1 MWAYELIINLYR
13 VFCQPTSFSAQA
25 REMGFKRRGSFMV
38 RMAPVMLITAAL
50 TVGSLSV
57 ILQTIGF
64 IFHWR
69 PHGFWWMPAIWSI
82 LAGVAVGS
90 FWSVTAGT
98 AAGFVWGPAHWLIGS
113 VLLPIF
119 HTIPDGTKTLIG
131 VGAPLGL
138 ALGVGMGVTIGTRK
152 GALWGLILGAL
163 FGIISSATNPLPGLI
178 AFASAFLFGYFR
190 LEWYAVDVEVTL
202 LQLVRAYHRPARARA
217 YLHGSPIYW
226 REPIWPPL
234 LGLRSFLRLIGDHD
248 YQAGVDECLFVI
260 SERPTQAQVAR
271 VALMHVVTRHL
282 ARLDTIQKIAT
293 AGAEVERPVAQG
305 VQLPEM
311 LQAALPE
318 LSVLT
323 RFAEQHLSATLPY
336 NRRRALQRLSEG
348 ADDLGRRLA
357 LEDGP
362 VPRML
367 LSVTRAWRDIA
378 LARLDEI
385 AAADKSAG
393 FVHNPF
399 VFGQPIEETETNLF
413 VGRRD
418 VVREIEVSLLGGSA
432 KPTLV
437 LWGPRRMGKTSVLLQ
452 LPRLLGSE
460 FVPAFLDAQAMQVR
474 ENVGA
479 FFHSI
484 TASASAA
491 LHRRGIPMPSLS
503 AADLA
508 ENPFSVFAAWIE
520 NVEERLGS
528 QRHLLLCLDEFER
541 LEASIR
547 EGRLPQELL
556 DQFRHI
562 IQHHARIVLL
572 FAGSHRPDEMVL
584 NWPDILISTKLI
596 RVSYLHEQEARQLVT
611 QPVPEFEVS
620 YTPESVDGILTQTRC
635 QPYLIQA
642 VCYELINH
650 LNMEGRKEA
659 TVADVELVTE
669 HALESAH
676 LYFAE
681 MWRQLDENMR
691 SITRAMSQS
700 QGGIDVP
707 HLAAEI
713 SADPEAVEAGLRTLA
728 GRSIIEHD
736 PVGHWRFQVPMVAE
750 WVRTRGGG

>member
-1 MWAYELIINLYR
+1 MWAYELIVNLYR
-13 VFCQPTSFSAQA
+13 VFCRPTSFSAQA
-25 REMGFKRRGSFMV
+25 REMGFKQRVGFMV
-38 RMAPVMLITAAL
+38 RMAPVMLLTAAV

-57 ILQTIGF
+57 ILGVIGF
-64 IFHWR
+64 IFHWS
-69 PHGFWWMPAIWSI
+69 PHGFWWAPAIWSI
-82 LAGVAVGS
+82 LAGVVVGS
-90 FWSVTAGT
+90 FWSVTVGT
-98 AAGFVWGPAHWLIGS
+98 AAGFVWGPAHWLVGS
-113 VLLPIF
+113 AILPLF
-119 HTIPDGTKTLIG
+119 HSIPDGTKTVIGIG
-131 VGAPLGL
+131 VPLGL
-138 ALGVGMGVTIGTRK
+138 ALGVGLGVTIGTRK
-152 GALWGLILGAL
+152 AAVWGLILGAL
-163 FGIISSATNPLPGLI
+163 FGVISSATNPLIGFL

-202 LQLVRAYHRPARARA
+202 LQLARAYHRPARARA
-217 YLHGSPIYW
+217 YLRGSPVYW

-234 LGLRSFLRLIGDHD
+234 LGLRSFLRVIGDHD

-260 SERPTQAQVAR
+260 SERPTQAPVAR
-271 VALMHVVTRHL
+271 VALMHIVTRHL
-282 ARLDTIQKIAT
+282 ARLDTIQRIAA
-293 AGAEVERPVAQG
+293 AGVEVERPVSQG
-305 VQLPEM
+305 VQLPEI
-311 LQAALPE
+311 LQASLPE

-336 NRRRALQRLSEG
+336 NRRRALQRLCEG

-367 LSVTRAWRDIA
+367 LAVTRAWREVA

-385 AAADKSAG
+385 TAADKAAG

-474 ENVGA
+474 ENVSA
-479 FFHSI
+479 FFQSI

-491 LHRRGIPMPSLS
+491 LHRRGIAMPPLA

-508 ENPFSVFAAWIE
+508 ENPFSVFATWIQNAE
-520 NVEERLGS
+520 QRLGAE
-528 QRHLLLCLDEFER
+528 RHLLLCLDEFER
-541 LEASIR
+541 IETSIR

-584 NWPDILISTKLI
+584 NWPDVLISTKLI
-596 RVSYLHEQEARQLVT
+596 RVSYLQEEEARQLVT

-620 YTPESVDGILTQTRC
+620 YAPGTVDGILSRTRC

-642 VCYELINH
+642 LCYELINH
-650 LNMEGRKEA
+650 LNMEGRREA
-659 TVADVELVTE
+659 TAADVEVVNGR
-669 HALESAH
+669 ALESAH

-681 MWRQLDENMR
+681 MWRQLDENLR
-691 SITRAMSQS
+691 SITRAVSRA
-700 QGGIDVP
+700 GDGIDIP
-707 HLAAEI
+707 SLAARI
-713 SADPEAVEAGLRTLA
+713 PADPETVESGLRALA
-728 GRSIIEHD
+728 GRSILEHD
-736 PVGHWRFQVPMVAE
+736 STGRWLFQVPMVAE
-750 WVRTRGGG
+750 WVQTRGSE